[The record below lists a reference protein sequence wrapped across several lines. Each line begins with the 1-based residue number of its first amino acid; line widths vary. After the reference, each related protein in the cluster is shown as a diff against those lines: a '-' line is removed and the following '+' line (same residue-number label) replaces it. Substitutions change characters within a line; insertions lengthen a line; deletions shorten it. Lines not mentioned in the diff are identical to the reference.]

1 MKCYPHISHVGAMYD
16 RRSALNA
23 ELPMDIT
30 LSVDTPIA
38 ELIANTI
45 RFTVT
50 AEGRALSAELVPVL
64 GSSAWRTVTRASTV
78 WLGDVDILGALISI
92 GPGTS
97 DWIQLLSFVDE
108 GFGPDAGRGLR
119 ELQPGHWDQIELTT
133 PDLDHGPLHTLRV
146 ALERETRVATLR
158 SDGGPRHSAR
168 LRIPKQMLT
177 WHASRVAA
185 AVTAS
190 FVLDAPSCATS

>member
-1 MKCYPHISHVGAMYD
+1 MAI
-16 RRSALNA
+16 N
-23 ELPMDIT
+23 
-30 LSVDTPIA
+30 LSVDSPIA

-50 AEGRALSAELVPVL
+50 FGGSALSAELVPL
-64 GSSAWRTVTRASTV
+64 QGSTAWRNVTRASIV
-78 WLGDVDILGALISI
+78 WLADVDIIGALISI
-92 GPGTS
+92 EPGTS
-97 DWIQLLSFVDE
+97 DWIQLLSFVAE

-133 PDLDHGPLHTLRV
+133 PDLDHGPLHALMV
-146 ALERETRVATLR
+146 ALERDTRVATLR

-168 LRIPKQMLT
+168 LRIPEQMLT

-185 AVTAS
+185 AVTAA
-190 FVLDAPSCATS
+190 FVLDAQSSATS